1 MEFVVLVWKIGHFQ
15 LLSRE
20 TKSFCTTADLVHA
33 TPEDKRIQSAFKQ
46 GGSACSVP
54 WKVCCTKQLWVKLTQ
69 ASKLQ
74 ILAEPTVNINGIL
87 EQDNKSKRHGYLKA
101 SQG

>member
-1 MEFVVLVWKIGHFQ
+1 MFWNGKQVGHSQ

-33 TPEDKRIQSAFKQ
+33 TPEDKRIQSAFRQ
-46 GGSACSVP
+46 AGSACSVP

-69 ASKLQ
+69 APKLQ